1 MGEKSMK
8 KTFIKSTLII
18 LTLFAFVF
26 TSGTRV
32 SKTWA
37 KETEMSQ
44 SASKEKP
51 ITSNDENEMRKSK
64 LVSFLK
70 KHQSP
75 FIEEIDEIISVSQNC
90 GVKPEL
96 MIAISGV
103 ESTFGQNYPVW
114 SNNPLGWGIYGNQIL
129 SFPSLGKAFEAAA
142 CGIAQKYPADIQE
155 NIERLGVI
163 YNGVTPTA
171 WSSKIRFF
179 LKKIEESSPNV
190 SSLALDI

>member
-1 MGEKSMK
+1 MK
-8 KTFIKSTLII
+8 KKFVKSILLI
-18 LTLFAFVF
+18 LSLFALAIIP
-26 TSGTRV
+26 GTRV

-51 ITSNDENEMRKSK
+51 ITREDQLDNEERKSK

-70 KHQSP
+70 KNKSP
-75 FIEEIDEIISVSQNC
+75 FVEEIDEIISVSQDC

-103 ESTFGQNYPVW
+103 ESTFGQNYPIW

-129 SFPSLGKAFEAAA
+129 SFPSLGKAFEAVA
-142 CGIAQKYPADIQE
+142 CGIAQKYPADVQE

-179 LKKIEESSPNV
+179 LKKIEESSPSA